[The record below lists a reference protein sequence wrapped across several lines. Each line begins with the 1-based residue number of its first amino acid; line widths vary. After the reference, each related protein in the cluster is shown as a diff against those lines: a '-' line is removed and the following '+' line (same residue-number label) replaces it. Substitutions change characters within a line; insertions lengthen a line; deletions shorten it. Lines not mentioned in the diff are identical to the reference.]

1 MNQQESSRFEVF
13 LEERSYPLEIGHDL
27 KAIILQKSDELI
39 ETGTKVVAVVDD
51 GMRKANPEFLREIYN
66 SIPHLSL
73 PSGEKTKSSNHLIQ
87 IWDFLASQ
95 KLDRSSSL
103 FAIGGGVIGDLA
115 GFAAASFMRG
125 ISLYQVPTTLLSM
138 VDSSVGGKTG
148 INLKAGK
155 NLVGSFHQPKGV
167 FMDLKVLST
176 LSSREF
182 AAGMAEVIKYGMIGN
197 RTLYEKLVSQTKP
210 LSYDSPSLLKLIR
223 TCCIEKARL
232 VQADERE
239 MASDGGGRALLNL
252 GHTFAHAIEAV
263 AGYGDYLH
271 GEAVSIGLLC
281 ALRLSKS
288 QGFCME
294 DPESMLVDILSS
306 YGLPTALKHS
316 LSISTLMEKML
327 SDKKVSHGKL
337 RFVMMKEIGD
347 AFVEEISE
355 ACKIEEVWASVGAA

>member
-1 MNQQESSRFEVF
+1 MNPQASSRFEV
-13 LEERSYPLEIGHDL
+13 LLKERTYPIEMGHDL
-27 KAIILQKSDELI
+27 KDIIFQKCSALMDS
-39 ETGTKVVAVVDD
+39 GTKVVAVVDD
-51 GMRKANPEFLREIYN
+51 GMRAANPQFLSEIFHSTPY
-66 SIPHLSL
+66 LSL
-73 PSGEKTKSSNHLIQ
+73 PSGEKTKSSSHLIQ

-115 GFAAASFMRG
+115 GFAAASYMRG
-125 ISLYQVPTTLLSM
+125 ISLYQIPTTLLSM

-167 FMDLKVLST
+167 FMDLKVLSS
-176 LSSREF
+176 LPSREF

-197 RTLYEKLVSQTKP
+197 RILYEKIATQSKP
-210 LSYDSPSLLKLIR
+210 LCYDSTNLLELIR
-223 TCCIEKARL
+223 TCCIEKARI

-239 MASDGGGRALLNL
+239 MALDGGGRALLNL

-281 ALRLSKS
+281 ALRLSKAH
-288 QGFCME
+288 GFCRE
-294 DPESMLVDILSS
+294 DSESMLVEILSS

-316 LSISTLMEKML
+316 LSISTLIEKML

-337 RFVMMKEIGD
+337 RLVMIREIGD
-347 AFVEEISE
+347 AFVEEINE
-355 ACKIEEVWASVGAA
+355 VCKVEEIWASVGAT

>member
-1 MNQQESSRFEVF
+1 MSHQESIRFEV
-13 LEERSYPLEIGHDL
+13 LLKERSYPIQMGHDL
-27 KAIILQKSDELI
+27 NAFILEKRSKLI
-39 ETGTKVVAVVDD
+39 DAGTKVVAVVDD
-51 GMRKANPEFLREIYN
+51 GMRKANPEFLSEIFN
-66 SIPHLSL
+66 SIPFLSL

-87 IWDFLASQ
+87 IWDFLANQ

-115 GFAAASFMRG
+115 GFAAASYMRG

-148 INLKAGK
+148 INLEAGK
-155 NLVGSFHQPKGV
+155 NLVGSFHQPRGV
-167 FMDLKVLST
+167 FMDLEVLST
-176 LSSREF
+176 LPSREF

-197 RTLYEKLVSQTKP
+197 RTLYEKIAIQTKP
-210 LSYDSPSLLKLIR
+210 LSYDSPSLFELIQ
-223 TCCIEKARL
+223 TCCIEKARI

-288 QGFCME
+288 LGFCME

-316 LSISTLMEKML
+316 LSISTLMEKMR

-337 RFVMMKEIGD
+337 RFVMMKEIGN
-347 AFVEEISE
+347 AFVEEMSE
-355 ACKIEEVWASVGAA
+355 VYKVEEVWASVGAA